1 MRYIFRERLILFAG
15 AVLVCVVFIAALVIG
30 RYGVIPP
37 SEIIFAFIN
46 PSYIP
51 KAHRN
56 ILLMIRLPRAL
67 AAFLVGSSLAVSGQ
81 VYQST
86 FGNKLVSPDILGV
99 SSGCCA
105 GAGIAMLSELGTFGV
120 SVCAFLGGTLA
131 VSAALTLPK
140 LFRNRSSLSL
150 VLSGIIVGAF
160 MNSLISLMKYI
171 ADKSDKLSD
180 LTYWMMGSLSGAK
193 MNDVLAA
200 ATVMAACMAVLIL
213 NSWSIDIIS
222 LGREEALSLGT
233 DYTSC
238 RLVIIA
244 CSTLLTA
251 SSVSI
256 SGNIGW
262 VGLVIPHISRAIVGS
277 RAKYC
282 IPASILCGGWFM
294 IFADMLIRVISV
306 DEIPASVITGLAG
319 ALIYTIILVKK
330 DRDLDDSA

>member
-1 MRYIFRERLILFAG
+1 MHNFSRGIFALAILVFIA
-15 AVLVCVVFIAALVIG
+15 FIAALTVG

-37 SEIIFAFIN
+37 SEILSALIN
-46 PSYIP
+46 SANIS

-56 ILLMIRLPRAL
+56 ILLMIRLPRTL

-86 FGNKLVSPDILGV
+86 FSNKLVSPDILGV

-105 GAGIAMLSELGTFGV
+105 GAGMAMLCEMGTFGV
-120 SVCAFLGGTLA
+120 SACAFLGGTIA
-131 VSAALTLPK
+131 VSAALFLPK

-171 ADKSDKLSD
+171 ADKNDKLSD

-193 MNDVLAA
+193 MNDVLVAA
-200 ATVMAACMAVLIL
+200 PIMSICMAVLLL

-262 VGLVIPHISRAIVGS
+262 VGLVIPHISRALVGS
-277 RAKYC
+277 RAKHC
-282 IPASILCGGWFM
+282 IPASILCGGGFM
-294 IFADMLIRVISV
+294 IFADMLIRIISV
-306 DEIPASVITGLAG
+306 DEIPASVITGLSG
-319 ALIYTIILVKK
+319 ALIYTVILVKK
-330 DRDLDDSA
+330 GRELDDRA